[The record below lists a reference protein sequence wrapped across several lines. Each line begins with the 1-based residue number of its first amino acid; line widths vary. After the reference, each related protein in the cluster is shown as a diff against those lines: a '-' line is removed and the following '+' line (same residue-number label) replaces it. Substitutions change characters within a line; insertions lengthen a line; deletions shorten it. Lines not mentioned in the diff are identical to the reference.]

1 MDRRPVK
8 NRFEN
13 RWRSGEQAK
22 LLGKW
27 GMGDSKNFRK
37 FLIFQVVNILE
48 MIFVFPKTQDS
59 FGFRHAR
66 KYNCCEKVF
75 PDIVY
80 SFHIR
85 RLPLFYTINLIIPCL
100 LKGVPMAENFNLPI
114 GVSASSHAKLN
125 FN

>member
-1 MDRRPVK
+1 
-8 NRFEN
+8 
-13 RWRSGEQAK
+13 
-22 LLGKW
+22 
-27 GMGDSKNFRK
+27 MGDSKNCRK

-100 LKGVPMAENFNLPI
+100 LKGVPMAENFNLLI
-114 GVSASSHAKLN
+114 GVRVSSHAKLN
-125 FN
+125 VN

>member
-1 MDRRPVK
+1 
-8 NRFEN
+8 
-13 RWRSGEQAK
+13 
-22 LLGKW
+22 
-27 GMGDSKNFRK
+27 MGDSKNFRK

-100 LKGVPMAENFNLPI
+100 LKGVPMAENFNLLI

-125 FN
+125 LN